1 MATEL
6 RYVQLRAPTRKERDL
21 YAEADIKT
29 ASTSEPS
36 HGANSD
42 ESVACSARNRFR
54 SPPPAMRE
62 ALSRESLAAAFI
74 VNHGHSEPKQSLW
87 TRLRFSMFGGRN

>member
-21 YAEADIKT
+21 HTEAGMKT
-29 ASTSEPS
+29 ASTSEQS
-36 HGANSD
+36 HVANSD
-42 ESVACSARNRFR
+42 KPVACSARNRFR
-54 SPPPAMRE
+54 SPPPPMRE

-74 VNHGHSEPKQSLW
+74 VNHGHSEPRQSIW
-87 TRLRFSMFGGRN
+87 AKLRFSMFGGRN